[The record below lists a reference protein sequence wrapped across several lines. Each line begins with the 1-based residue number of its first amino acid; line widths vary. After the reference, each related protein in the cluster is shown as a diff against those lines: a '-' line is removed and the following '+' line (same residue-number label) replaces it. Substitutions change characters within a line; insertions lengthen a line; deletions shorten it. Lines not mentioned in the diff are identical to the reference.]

1 MSKQRKIGFITIGQS
16 PRADIMEDIRKLITK
31 DIKVI
36 ERGALDKYTYD
47 EIKEKFSPT
56 KDNTFLVS
64 RMRDGKQVEIAE
76 EKIHLLLQNCV
87 NELNEENCSV
97 ILIMCTGTIPELQ
110 SKSLLISPQKVL
122 HNMIKN
128 VGINGK
134 IGVFVPKEDQK
145 NDIQKTWNEKG
156 IEIET
161 VFASPYASIE
171 NIKKESEKLKQD
183 NIELIF
189 MDCMGYSEK
198 MKSVV
203 KEVTGK
209 PVIIPR
215 TLITKIALEMI

>member
-1 MSKQRKIGFITIGQS
+1 MSKQRRLGFITIGQS
-16 PRADIMEDIRKLITK
+16 PRADIMEDVTKFITK
-31 DIKVI
+31 DIEVV
-36 ERGALDKYTYD
+36 ERGALDKYTYE
-47 EIKEKFSPT
+47 EIKDKFSPS
-56 KDNTFLVS
+56 KEDTFLVS
-64 RMRDGKQVEIAE
+64 RMRNGRQVEIAE

-87 NELNEENCSV
+87 NELNQESCSV
-97 ILIMCTGTIPELQ
+97 ILIMCTGSIPELK
-110 SKSLLISPQKVL
+110 STSLLISPQKVL

-145 NDIQKTWNEKG
+145 DDIHRTWNEKG

-171 NIKKESEKLKQD
+171 NIKKEAEKFKQD
-183 NIELIF
+183 SIKLIF

-198 MKSVV
+198 MKLIV
-203 KEVTGK
+203 KQVTDK
-209 PVIIPR
+209 PVITPR